1 MNKTAS
7 IILTIALVIGL
18 GIIFVGRSKSNDN
31 KNTASSQGVQN
42 SVIKDGVQYITI
54 NAKSGYSTKVSTAQ
68 AGIPTKLIVK
78 TDGTYDCSASL
89 AIHSIRYQK
98 ILPQTGETEIDIGTQ
113 KSGETL
119 QGVCG
124 MGMFSFQIKFS

>member
-7 IILTIALVIGL
+7 IIITIALVIGL
-18 GIIFVGRSKSNDN
+18 GIIFVGGSKSKDN
-31 KNTASSQGVQN
+31 TSTATNHSIQN

-54 NAKSGYSTKVSTAQ
+54 NAKSGYSPRMSTAQ

-78 TDGTYDCSASL
+78 TDVTYDCSASL
-89 AIHSIRYQK
+89 AIHSIGYQK
-98 ILPQTGETEIDIGTQ
+98 ILPQTGETEIDIGSQ
-113 KSGETL
+113 KAGETL